1 MVVLTTRHGNL
12 EVNLEKYLT
21 DEVKLVHPQNQ
32 LGFLHAYTMSIS
44 EKTYNSFLL
53 RKARL
58 FLYNIIVFLRSFPG
72 QNQIQFDK

>member
-21 DEVKLVHPQNQ
+21 DEVNSRASSKQ

-44 EKTYNSFLL
+44 ENSFLV

-58 FLYNIIVFLRSFPG
+58 FLYNIIVFSKFSRPKS
-72 QNQIQFDK
+72 NTV